1 MPNNTLFDFF
11 QSKTELSAIDHYFAL
26 LAKNTSIEKQALF
39 LEKNSKRPLNPMPI
53 F

>member
-39 LEKNSKRPLNPMPI
+39 LEKNSLKMI
-53 F
+53 